1 MILASRHHTF
11 LESGEVREAREERR
25 SYRGAVGL
33 TVVGILVI
41 ALGGELVAEGA
52 GASSWCSGCLV
63 YSSAW

>member
-1 MILASRHHTF
+1 VILASRHHTF

-41 ALGGELVAEGA
+41 ALGGELVVEGA
-52 GASSWCSGCLV
+52 GHRLGARAV
-63 YSSAW
+63 